1 MYGEQFQKWLAG
13 GIGVNVF
20 LEMDPEEAIAKEF
33 DCEGVQRQKQKL
45 DLSYV
50 LHHNYPPNL
59 LKDKKRA
66 VRKRAATLVV
76 DKGKVFLKRKGH
88 LVKVVTAADDKYRIL
103 ESYATPILPLDTS
116 APLKRG

>member
-33 DCEGVQRQKQKL
+33 DCEGVQRRKQKL

-88 LVKVVTAADDKYRIL
+88 LVKVASLFKLLLLNFAVCCQSCL
-103 ESYATPILPLDTS
+103 CEM
-116 APLKRG
+116 GGVC